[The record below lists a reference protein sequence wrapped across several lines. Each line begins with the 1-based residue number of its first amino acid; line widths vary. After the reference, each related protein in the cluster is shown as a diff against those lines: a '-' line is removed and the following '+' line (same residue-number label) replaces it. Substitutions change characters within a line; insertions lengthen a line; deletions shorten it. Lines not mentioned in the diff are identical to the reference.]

1 MKNSLYK
8 PKNIILDKIIDWNKE
23 NMTNCN
29 KCIHCWKCIY
39 AFQGGRECSSFKK
52 RAGIR
57 K

>member
-1 MKNSLYK
+1 MKNRIYK
-8 PKNIILDKIIDWNKE
+8 PKNIILDKIINWDRE
-23 NMTNCN
+23 NMADCY

-39 AFQGGRECSSFKK
+39 AFHGGRECSSFKK